1 MDSHPATCQPHHLA
15 TSKKGSSGGHHWGG
29 ERVLKV
35 WVESNFLPRVLFCKT
50 EYQKKGIACHTEL
63 LGNQ

>member
-15 TSKKGSSGGHHWGG
+15 TSIKGWNEGHHWGG

-50 EYQKKGIACHTEL
+50 EYQKKGIACRPEL
-63 LGNQ
+63 LGNR